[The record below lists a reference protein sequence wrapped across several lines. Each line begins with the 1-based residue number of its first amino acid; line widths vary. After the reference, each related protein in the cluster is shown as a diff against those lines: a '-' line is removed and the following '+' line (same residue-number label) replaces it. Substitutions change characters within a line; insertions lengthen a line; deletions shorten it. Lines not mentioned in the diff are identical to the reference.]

1 MAIVT
6 PQTYY
11 ETPEMHGNYAKT
23 TLSELMI
30 KIELLASMDDDSLL
44 KRIRRSQIL
53 SHLKM
58 SIREVSRQVGAKSPS
73 IEFELPPSRVWVV
86 PQSYKQWTEISVGL
100 YNELL
105 GRYDFKPLDESR
117 TMSIATGILQGS
129 NYEILYDNL
138 GNILTADSGNAYS
151 IPHQIVDHSRDMSSV
166 SKYGEFTIDEERGC
180 IIFSANLAGRLIQVK
195 YISDGLEEELTESEV
210 TIHKDLE
217 NVITALTYYSCIQ
230 WKRTVSANEK
240 RTALDRYKTLLH
252 EAKITFMNLDMRAVR
267 RAILL

>member
-1 MAIVT
+1 MVT
-6 PQTYY
+6 PQQYN

-23 TLSELMI
+23 NLSELMT
-30 KIELLASMDDDSLL
+30 KMELMASMDDDSIL

-53 SHLKM
+53 LHLKM
-58 SIREVSRQVGAKSPS
+58 AIREVSRQVGAKSPS

-86 PQSYKQWTEISVGL
+86 PQSFKQWTEISVGI
-100 YNELL
+100 YNEVL

-117 TMSIATGILQGS
+117 NMSIATGILQGS
-129 NYEILYDNL
+129 AYEILYDNL

-151 IPHQIVDHSRDMSSV
+151 IPHQIVEYSHDMPSV
-166 SKYGEFTIDEERGC
+166 SKYGEFTIDEDRGC
-180 IIFSANLAGRLIQVK
+180 IIFSSNLAGRLIQVK

-217 NVITALTYYSCIQ
+217 NVIIALTYYSCIQ
-230 WKRTVSANEK
+230 WKRTVSATD
-240 RTALDRYKTLLH
+240 RRDALNRYKTLLH